1 MPIYEYRCQSCK
13 HTLEELQKMN
23 DKPLTDCPEC
33 GEPALRRLVSAPS
46 FRLKGGGWYETD
58 FKSDKETKRNIADTH
73 SGGSGEAATAD
84 AKTSK
89 SANGGKS
96 GEKSGEKKAVK
107 SESKS
112 TSNEAKNK
120 PDKPKNGSSSAVA

>member
-73 SGGSGEAATAD
+73 SGGSGETATAD
-84 AKTSK
+84 AKTPK
-89 SANGGKS
+89 SSN
-96 GEKSGEKKAVK
+96 GEKSGEKKAGK

-112 TSNEAKNK
+112 TSSEPKNK
-120 PDKPKNGSSSAVA
+120 PDKPKKGSSSAVA